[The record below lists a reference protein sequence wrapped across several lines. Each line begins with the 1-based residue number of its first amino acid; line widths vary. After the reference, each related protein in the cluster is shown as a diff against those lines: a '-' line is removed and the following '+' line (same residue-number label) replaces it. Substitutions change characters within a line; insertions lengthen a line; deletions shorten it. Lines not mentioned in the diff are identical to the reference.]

1 MEDQD
6 YMRLV
11 LELAKRGCG
20 WTNPNPMVGAVLVK
34 HGRIIGQGYH
44 TRYGELHAEREA
56 LKACTES
63 PEGATMYVTLEP
75 CCHHGKQPPCTDA
88 ILEAGIARVVV
99 GSEDPNPLVAGKG
112 LERLRVQGVE
122 VATGVLRDAC
132 DALNQVF
139 FHFIQTRRPYVVMKY
154 AMTMDGKI
162 ATRTGASQWITGE
175 AARRRVHQDRHRYAA
190 VLAGIG
196 TVLADDPLLTC
207 RLEGGKNPIR
217 VLCDTHLRIPLHS
230 QIVRT
235 AREVPTILAA
245 VSPEPGRKAAL
256 EDAGCRVWTLPEREG
271 RVDLR
276 ALMERL
282 GEENIDSLLLEGG
295 GALNWAALEQGIV
308 QKIQAYIAPKIFG
321 GAAAK
326 TPVAGIGVEL
336 PSQAVRLKNTV
347 VVQLGKDFLLESEVD
362 GNVYGDC

>member
-6 YMRLV
+6 YMRLA

-139 FHFIQTRRPYVVMKY
+139 FHFIQTDRKSVV
-154 AMTMDGKI
+154 
-162 ATRTGASQWITGE
+162 
-175 AARRRVHQDRHRYAA
+175 
-190 VLAGIG
+190 
-196 TVLADDPLLTC
+196 
-207 RLEGGKNPIR
+207 
-217 VLCDTHLRIPLHS
+217 
-230 QIVRT
+230 
-235 AREVPTILAA
+235 
-245 VSPEPGRKAAL
+245 
-256 EDAGCRVWTLPEREG
+256 
-271 RVDLR
+271 
-276 ALMERL
+276 
-282 GEENIDSLLLEGG
+282 
-295 GALNWAALEQGIV
+295 
-308 QKIQAYIAPKIFG
+308 
-321 GAAAK
+321 
-326 TPVAGIGVEL
+326 
-336 PSQAVRLKNTV
+336 
-347 VVQLGKDFLLESEVD
+347 
-362 GNVYGDC
+362 

>member
-1 MEDQD
+1 
-6 YMRLV
+6 MRLA

-245 VSPEPGRKAAL
+245 VSPEPGR
-256 EDAGCRVWTLPEREG
+256 
-271 RVDLR
+271 
-276 ALMERL
+276 
-282 GEENIDSLLLEGG
+282 
-295 GALNWAALEQGIV
+295 
-308 QKIQAYIAPKIFG
+308 
-321 GAAAK
+321 
-326 TPVAGIGVEL
+326 
-336 PSQAVRLKNTV
+336 
-347 VVQLGKDFLLESEVD
+347 
-362 GNVYGDC
+362 